1 MNELLFSSGTYY
13 EYPLIIKKILTSAL
27 RYAPSRTISYRDR
40 LTYTYTT
47 LEERIKRLAGALSA
61 LGVKKGDVVGMI
73 DYNSHRF
80 LETYFAVPMMGAVLA
95 TFNWRQGIA
104 ELGHTIS
111 HASPRVLIVHE
122 DFLCLLKKVKDSLGN
137 VHHLVLIKESEQPE
151 EPFFSFTG
159 EYEDLLIQTQPEY
172 EFEDF
177 DENTP
182 ATLYYTSGTTGLPKG
197 VSFTHRQIVL
207 HTLTLGLT
215 LGSYSSK
222 IRFSSK
228 DVFMP
233 LVPMW
238 KEHAWGLPYLAAM
251 LGAQQVYTGKFDT
264 ECLLHLFKKY
274 RVTFSVCVPTALHLI
289 LEHPY
294 ANGLDF
300 SQCKLI
306 VTGARLSEK
315 LAKIA
320 LSRGLKI
327 TSAFGLSEAC
337 PLVSMAHLK
346 GDLDGRATRKKIE
359 ALTGAGLPAP
369 LVDVEIAETS
379 EHLMETG
386 NRRNGNLPQGQIVVR
401 APWLAREYHR
411 DPKKT
416 IDLWKRGWLYTGDL
430 GFIDKDGHIHITDR
444 VGNVSKS
451 GGEWISHLKI
461 ENLVRQY
468 PGVQDAAVIA
478 IPDEVWGERP
488 AVLVVIDEAHE
499 SLVNSTQIEKFM
511 YSFVRTG
518 DLPKY
523 ALPDKY
529 LIVDEIP
536 KTEVQKIDFRHIME
550 CYGDLL
556 FPAAEGTG

>member
-1 MNELLFSSGTYY
+1 MNELLFSSGTSY

-27 RYAPSRTISYRDR
+27 RYAPARTICYRDG

-47 LEERIKRLAGALSA
+47 LEDRIKRLAGTLSA

-80 LETYFAVPMMGAVLA
+80 LESYFAVPMMGAVLA
-95 TFNWRQGIA
+95 TFNWRQGID
-104 ELGHTIS
+104 EFGHTIS
-111 HASPRVLIVHE
+111 HAAPRVLIVHE
-122 DFLCLLKKVKDSLGN
+122 DFLCLLKKVKDSLGH
-137 VHHLVLIKESEQPE
+137 VDHLVLITETDHPE
-151 EPFFSFTG
+151 EPLFSFTG
-159 EYEDLLIQTQPEY
+159 EYEDLLAQAPPEY

-207 HTLTLGLT
+207 QTLSLGLT

-238 KEHAWGLPYLAAM
+238 KEHAWGLPYLATM
-251 LGAQQVYTGKFDT
+251 LGAQQVYTGKFEM
-264 ECLLHLFKKY
+264 ECMLHLFTEY
-274 RVTFSVCVPTALHLI
+274 RITFSVCVPTALHMI

-294 ANGLDF
+294 AKELDF
-300 SQCKLI
+300 SSCKLI
-306 VTGARLSEK
+306 VTGALLSEK

-320 LSRGLKI
+320 LSRGLQI

-337 PLVSMAHLK
+337 PLVSMTHLK
-346 GDLDGRATRKKIE
+346 GDLDGRTTKKKIDVL
-359 ALTGAGLPAP
+359 ASAGLPAP

-379 EHLMETG
+379 GHLKKTD
-386 NRRNGNLPQGQIVVR
+386 NLSQGQIVIR

-411 DPKKT
+411 DPKKSME
-416 IDLWKRGWLYTGDL
+416 LWKHGWLHTGDL
-430 GFIDKDGHIHITDR
+430 GFIDKDGYIHVTDR
-444 VGNVSKS
+444 VRNISKS
-451 GGEWISHLKI
+451 GGEWVSHLKI
-461 ENLVRQY
+461 ENLVRKY
-468 PGVQDAAVIA
+468 PGVEEAAVVA

-488 AVLVVIDEAHE
+488 AVFVVIDNAHE
-499 SLVNSTQIEKFM
+499 VTVDSVQIEKFM
-511 YSFVRTG
+511 HSFVRTG

-523 ALPDKY
+523 ALPDRY

-536 KTEVQKIDFRHIME
+536 KTEVQKIDVREIME
-550 CYGDLL
+550 RYGDLL
-556 FPAAEGTG
+556 FSAG